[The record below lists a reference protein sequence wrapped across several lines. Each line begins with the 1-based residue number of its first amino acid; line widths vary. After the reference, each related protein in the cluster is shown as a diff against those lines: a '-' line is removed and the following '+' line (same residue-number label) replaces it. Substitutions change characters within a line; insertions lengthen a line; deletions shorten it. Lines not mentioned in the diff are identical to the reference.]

1 MISLVAR
8 LPCYLVTFSTLLRTI
23 GIQLVLES
31 QWFSLVVLD
40 VPVIKGIFWKETLKL
55 SLFELVSVP
64 LA

>member
-40 VPVIKGIFWKETLKL
+40 VLVIKAILWKET
-55 SLFELVSVP
+55 FEVILV
-64 LA
+64 

>member
-1 MISLVAR
+1 MISLVAW

-40 VPVIKGIFWKETLKL
+40 VLVIKAILWKET
-55 SLFELVSVP
+55 FEVILV
-64 LA
+64 

>member
-1 MISLVAR
+1 MISLVAW

-40 VPVIKGIFWKETLKL
+40 VPVIKGILWKET
-55 SLFELVSVP
+55 FEVILV
-64 LA
+64 